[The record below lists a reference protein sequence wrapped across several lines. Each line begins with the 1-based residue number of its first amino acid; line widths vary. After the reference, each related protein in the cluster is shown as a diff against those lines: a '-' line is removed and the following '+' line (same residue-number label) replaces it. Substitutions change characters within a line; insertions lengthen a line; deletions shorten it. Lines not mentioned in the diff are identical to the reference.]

1 MPEPILLVMRFG
13 DTETEILRL
22 ACRAAEEP
30 NQLWRKICESTTE
43 TRNQIDDSASFDAVT
58 VRHGIVKATLPGL
71 KDERLWNMST
81 SCVV

>member
-1 MPEPILLVMRFG
+1 MSHSGRTKPVMAQDMR
-13 DTETEILRL
+13 I
-22 ACRAAEEP
+22 
-30 NQLWRKICESTTE
+30 NH
-43 TRNQIDDSASFDAVT
+43 RNKDQIDDSASFDAVT